1 MGGRKIVGGI
11 VGFLM
16 GIAFVV
22 GWIPLILFLITRKRY
37 KLLFIPFI
45 FIVLVAIAGSFFEN
59 IDTKSS
65 NLSDQ
70 IENNIFSVE
79 YPVEGEYYNYSFF
92 RRGIIRQFKTVTDIT
107 KYNEKLNTRLDLLAS
122 RLYEDY
128 KDEFSRSHQDNETFT
143 LSLIERKTIKKE
155 LNEFSHDY
163 LLANDT
169 SLNVKSIIAWIVI
182 AVSFIAGIIFS
193 TAVFAKYLYQRK
205 ITYINSATAIQ
216 IKNNFH
222 LPYSP
227 CNMIVIEQEANGPFE
242 NMDDFIL
249 RSGLPLQTCEQISPY
264 IDFSYRYRT
273 VRINSA
279 TIDQMVTNI
288 RLTFEQASAI
298 VEDRKANGPFVDMDN
313 FISRSNLSQ
322 RLYEKI
328 RPHIDFSVYETPVQ
342 APVEREVNVPQ
353 NNEFSTVRINYA
365 TAEEISENLRLTSIQ
380 SRKVINERNTNGNF
394 ENINDFI
401 SRSGLSPRICN
412 HIGPYL
418 DFSVEEGRERKGR
431 VLEF

>member
-1 MGGRKIVGGI
+1 MTGKKILGGFI
-11 VGFLM
+11 GFFA
-16 GIAFVV
+16 GIAFVF
-22 GWIPLILFLITRKRY
+22 GWIPLILFLITRKQY

-45 FIVLVAIAGSFFEN
+45 FIVLVSIAGSFLEN
-59 IDTKSS
+59 IDTKSN

-122 RLYEDY
+122 RLYDDY

-143 LSLIERKTIKKE
+143 LSQIERKTIKKE

-163 LLANDT
+163 LLVNDT
-169 SLNVKSIIAWIVI
+169 SLNVKSIIAWIII

-193 TAVFAKYLYQRK
+193 TVVFAKYLYQRK

-216 IKNNFH
+216 IKNNFL

-227 CNMIVIEQEANGPFE
+227 CNMIVIEQEENGPFE

-249 RSGLPLQTCEQISPY
+249 RSGLPLQTCEQIGPY

-279 TIDQMVTNI
+279 DIARMVTDI
-288 RLTFEQASAI
+288 RLTPEHASSI
-298 VEDRKANGPFVDMDN
+298 IEERKANGPFVDMDN
-313 FISRSNLSQ
+313 FISRTALSE

-328 RPHIDFSVYETPVQ
+328 RPHLDFSVYQAPVQ
-342 APVEREVNVPQ
+342 TPVEREVNIPQ
-353 NNEFSTVRINYA
+353 NDDLSTVRINYA

-380 SRKVINERNTNGNF
+380 SRKIINERNANGSFTDLNNF
-394 ENINDFI
+394 V
-401 SRSGLSPRICN
+401 SRSGLSQRICN
-412 HIGPYL
+412 NINPYL
-418 DFSVEEGRERKGR
+418 DFTIEEGRERRGR
-431 VLEF
+431 VIEF